1 MRQFVHYTNVKNYDI
16 IIVYY
21 EKKQTNNKGDYNMSK
36 VKQWAED
43 TAEKSVDKILLQVK
57 QNLITK
63 ETAKTD
69 ILNVENVSMTGID
82 ENNVDE
88 VISEN
93 A

>member
-1 MRQFVHYTNVKNYDI
+1 
-16 IIVYY
+16 
-21 EKKQTNNKGDYNMSK
+21 MSK

-43 TAEKSVDKILLQVK
+43 TAEKSVDKIILQVK